1 MKIWKIRLGVCH
13 WEKTVVEMPAGA
25 RLLCVSVQ
33 DRRPC
38 VWFIVQETAERQVR
52 AFRVVYTGMEITDAR
67 AEYVGTAVGEIL
79 VWHVFEVTP

>member
-1 MKIWKIRLGVCH
+1 
-13 WEKTVVEMPAGA
+13 
-25 RLLCVSVQ
+25 
-33 DRRPC
+33 
-38 VWFIVQETAERQVR
+38 VQETAERQVR